1 MDLAPD
7 DLGSEAEEI
16 CRKRILSICTVDCA
30 GENVITAIGVAPG
43 DPDNS
48 YLIQK
53 LEGTAPGAQMPFGGT
68 PLDPAIISNIRTWI
82 SNGAQR

>member
-1 MDLAPD
+1 MDLTSAD
-7 DLGSEAEEI
+7 DSFANLVDVDSLQNPTI
-16 CRKRILSICTVDCA
+16 KR
-30 GENVITAIGVAPG
+30 VAPG

-53 LEGTAPGAQMPFGGT
+53 LEGTAPMAQMPFGGT